1 MNKLCDIMLSE
12 PLSNRWLHGILFTFF
27 SLHILFVLLAIGT
40 AILAVFYFIYTYRVG
55 KVDELRWDKKI
66 LRIFL
71 IHKSLAVVLGLGPL
85 LLIQV
90 SYSIPFFN
98 GISLFAPYWMLIIV
112 LLIVAFLSFDL
123 LAHKIYV
130 HHNLHLFF
138 GIVALI
144 SLLIVPCIFVL
155 ILVASENPD
164 QWLTFIR
171 DGYKLRGQIAL
182 HWLLRYLHV
191 LGAAIVFGG
200 TFHYFFT
207 TQDDKEKKRTLLK
220 WMMIGILFQFIVGPM
235 LVISLPGGPDIVIG
249 IFIIVGIFTSALL
262 IWKIFTIVNTE
273 FTLRLYSV
281 VPLILIILISMLLAR
296 QHIQNRSFIPLAKE
310 AEQNRYEYERVL
322 NEYQEEAINQYKSN
336 IKLVYNN
343 GETIYA
349 KSCAFCHGVIGDG
362 KGAEA
367 INLLIPPEDISSIRT
382 THKYLYEQIVKGI
395 LDTAMPYFAVFDRDK
410 LESLIRYLNEK
421 YNVLGLPEQIPVN
434 ISESTLQK
442 VNQIYTET
450 CSGCHGMDGKGSQL
464 SRGFKPRPPDLTVF
478 SLLPQRAFEV
488 ITDGYPGT
496 VMPAF
501 GSLPENVRWGLV
513 KIINDKRIS

>member
-1 MNKLCDIMLSE
+1 MNKLFDIMLSK
-12 PLSNRWLHGILFTFF
+12 PLSNGWLHGLLFTFF
-27 SLHILFVLLAIGT
+27 SFHILFVLLAIGT

-55 KVDELRWDKKI
+55 KIDELRWDKKI

-71 IHKSLAVVLGLGPL
+71 AHKSLAVVLGVGPL

-98 GISLFAPYWMLIIV
+98 GIILFAPYWMLIIA
-112 LLIVAFLSFDL
+112 LLIVAFLSFDS

-130 HHNLHLFF
+130 HHSLHLFF

-144 SLLIVPCIFVL
+144 SLLIVPGIFVL

-171 DGYKLRGQIAL
+171 DGYQLGGQIAIY
-182 HWLLRYLHV
+182 WLLRYLHV

-207 TQDDKEKKRTLLK
+207 TQDDREKKRILLK
-220 WMMIGILFQFIVGPM
+220 WIMIGILFQFLVGPM
-235 LVISLPGGPDIVIG
+235 LAISLPGGSDLVIG
-249 IFIIVGIFTSALL
+249 IFIIIGIFTSALL
-262 IWKIFTIVNTE
+262 LWKIFTIVNTE

-281 VPLILIILISMLLAR
+281 VPLLLIILISMLLAR
-296 QHIQNRSFIPLAKE
+296 QHIQNRSFIPLEKK
-310 AEQNRYEYERVL
+310 AEENRYEYERVL
-322 NEYQEEAINQYKSN
+322 NEYQEEAINQYKFN
-336 IKLVYNN
+336 TKLVYDN
-343 GETIYA
+343 GKTIYA
-349 KSCAFCHGVIGDG
+349 KSCAFCHGDIGDG
-362 KGAEA
+362 KGEEA
-367 INLLIPPEDISSIRT
+367 KNLSIPPEDISSIRT
-382 THKYLYEQIVKGI
+382 THKYLYEQLIKGI
-395 LDTAMPYFAVFDRDK
+395 PGAAMPYFAVFDRDK

-442 VNQIYTET
+442 ANQIYTET
-450 CSGCHGMDGKGSQL
+450 CSGCHGMDGKGSHL
-464 SRGFKPRPPDLTVF
+464 SRGFKPRPPDLTAY
-478 SLLPQRAFEV
+478 SLLPQQAFEV
-488 ITDGYPGT
+488 ITNGYPGT
-496 VMPAF
+496 VMPIF